1 MENLLKILKPQEL
14 TNLKLRYLYESC
26 GYKEYQMSSFEEY
39 RFYLENSGY
48 LFRNSVITFTDL
60 DGRLLALK
68 PDVTP
73 SIAKHADGSE
83 LKVYYQENVYRP
95 DRNKRSFKEIGQ
107 IGLERM
113 GDIDL
118 MAVAEV
124 VEIAAKSLKL
134 IASDSLLEIGHCGFV
149 EGILELCGIESY
161 VGAELQ
167 RLISQKNVS
176 GIEELCKGKNV
187 IKAHTEL
194 LMKIPALCGDSDT
207 VISKARELCIT
218 GKMNDAVNDIESVYQ
233 KIKSSTGICNVR
245 VDLSLVG
252 EEEYYNGITFCGY
265 INGIASRVLSGGRY
279 DPLLEKMGKNCG
291 AVGFALYFDELEQL
305 YYENRGGI

>member
-1 MENLLKILKPQEL
+1 MDELLSILKPQEI
-14 TNLKLRYLYESC
+14 TNLKLRYLYETQ
-26 GYKEYQMSSFEEY
+26 GYKEYRMSSFEEY
-39 RFYLENSGY
+39 RFYLENSSY

-107 IGLERM
+107 IGLEYI
-113 GDIDL
+113 GQIGQA
-118 MAVAEV
+118 AVSEV
-124 VEIAAKSLKL
+124 VVIAAKSLRL
-134 IASDSLLEIGHCGFV
+134 IAADSLLEIGHCGFV
-149 EGILELCGIESY
+149 DGILELCGGEAC
-161 VGAELQ
+161 VRTELQ
-167 RLISQKNVS
+167 RLIAQKNVS
-176 GIEELCKGKNV
+176 EIEKLCHKNGI
-187 IKAHTEL
+187 IKAHTDL
-194 LMKIPALCGDSDT
+194 LMAIPSLCGNSDA
-207 VISKARELCIT
+207 ILARARELCLT
-218 GKMNDAVNDIESVYQ
+218 SKMNAAVAEIDKICQSV
-233 KIKSSTGICNVR
+233 KLSSEICKVR

-279 DPLLEKMGKNCG
+279 DPLLEKLGKNCG
-291 AVGFALYFDELEQL
+291 AVGFALYFDELEQF
-305 YYENRGGI
+305 YYEDRSDT